1 MANKIDLINMALEDL
16 KERLKEDST
25 RLTQLKFNHA
35 VTPLEDVNVL
45 KNLKKDIARYKTE
58 LSSQLPVNSKSDN
71 RYGKKSQKK
80 PSRYSYL
87 R

>member
-1 MANKIDLINMALEDL
+1 MATKIDFKNMSIEDL
-16 KERLKEDST
+16 AERLKEDST

-58 LSSQLPVNSKSDN
+58 LRARELETKN
-71 RYGKKSQKK
+71 
-80 PSRYSYL
+80 
-87 R
+87 